1 MDDLRNLWQNQE
13 VEEMKISITELR
25 AKAAKFRNRIR
36 RRNLREQVACLFVIV
51 AFGGLFFKSPAAVPR
66 IGFGL
71 IVAGAIYIS
80 WHLYAKAT
88 PKGLP
93 GDIGCANGLEFY
105 RRELEKQ
112 RDLLQDIWKWY
123 LGPLIPGMAIL
134 VIGSISNAP
143 PERRWFSSG
152 YAVFCVVLFWG
163 IGRLNYRAAR
173 RLNGQIEEL
182 KLYTVQDGLDPRG

>member
-1 MDDLRNLWQNQE
+1 MDDFRNLWQSQE

-25 AKAAKFRNRIR
+25 AKATAFETRIR

-51 AFGGLFFKSPAAVPR
+51 AFGWAFFKSPATVPR

-71 IVAGAIYIS
+71 FVAGAIYVA
-80 WHLYAKAT
+80 WHLRAKGTANA
-88 PKGLP
+88 LP
-93 GDIGCANGLEFY
+93 ADIGSANCLEFY
-105 RRELEKQ
+105 RKELEKQ

-134 VIGSISNAP
+134 VVGGILNAP
-143 PERRWFSSG
+143 PDRRWFSST
-152 YAVFCVVLFWG
+152 YAVFCVALFWG
-163 IGRLNYRAAR
+163 IGQFNFRAAR
-173 RLNGQIEEL
+173 RLSQQIEDL

>member
-1 MDDLRNLWQNQE
+1 MDDLRNLWQNQQ
-13 VEEMKISITELR
+13 VEDMKISITELR
-25 AKAAKFRNRIR
+25 AKAAKFQKRIR

-51 AFGGLFFKSPAAVPR
+51 AFGWMFYKSVAVGPR

-71 IVAGAIYIS
+71 IVAGAVYIG

-88 PKGLP
+88 PKALP
-93 GDIGCANGLEFY
+93 SDIGSANGLDFY
-105 RRELEKQ
+105 RRELERQ

-134 VIGSISNAP
+134 VIGGILNAP
-143 PERRWFSSG
+143 PERRWFSSA
-152 YAVFCVVLFWG
+152 YAMFCIALFWG
-163 IGRLNYRAAR
+163 IGRLNFRAAR

-182 KLYTVQDGLDPRG
+182 KLYNVQDGLDLRG